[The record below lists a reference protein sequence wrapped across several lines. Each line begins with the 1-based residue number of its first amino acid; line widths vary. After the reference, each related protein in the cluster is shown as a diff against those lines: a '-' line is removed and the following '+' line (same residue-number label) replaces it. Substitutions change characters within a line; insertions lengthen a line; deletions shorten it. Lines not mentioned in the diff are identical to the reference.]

1 MPWKITTSGG
11 GTYQGI
17 AAYIVI
23 LFTRFGV
30 FIAIY
35 ILIGVF
41 HNTAP
46 PHIPSTPSSLAS
58 LHSWV
63 QYCISIFFWPLSFWH
78 PVLTLGKWTL
88 PEQLL
93 SSFCMAPGG
102 DAGSRRISTSLQN
115 GSGTTR
121 AHPSGSAR
129 AHEVISST
137 R

>member
-1 MPWKITTSGG
+1 VPWKITTSGG

-46 PHIPSTPSSLAS
+46 PHIPSTPSSLTS

-63 QYCISIFFWPLSFWH
+63 QYFISIFFWPLSLWH

-88 PEQLL
+88 PEALRL
-93 SSFCMAPGG
+93 HDWTSGSHHG
-102 DAGSRRISTSLQN
+102 DAGEVFGGAASPCPIRCSRK
-115 GSGTTR
+115 TR
-121 AHPSGSAR
+121 GA
-129 AHEVISST
+129 
-137 R
+137 